1 MPDKEKREAARGNA
15 QQSGKQERLPGV
27 YPRTREDKK
36 TVDYRASLTWR
47 GKHIALGSYRE
58 EDTAHRAYQFAL
70 SIIKNNSFQI
80 HDYTHDVPLLFE
92 KCVTLVNFRD
102 NGLYITTPIYLRK
115 KYFLYYL
122 SPTLVYRF
130 DIDDLFYYSSH
141 KIMRRGKHL
150 FVSDYG
156 SQINILNRYGIR
168 SHAVEGRD
176 YTFYNGDPTDL
187 RYENIRILNRYHGV
201 RQVAERGFIRYKA
214 VINLHSNYI
223 VGIYDTEEEA
233 AIAYNKAADL
243 LHEKGVRKNFNKNF
257 IEEMSPADYAEIYAH
272 TYISPKILHMKPQ
285 EKT

>member
-1 MPDKEKREAARGNA
+1 MQDA
-15 QQSGKQERLPGV
+15 GKQSPGTGTGKNTSNRERLPGV
-27 YPRTREDKK
+27 YPRTREDGK

-47 GKHIALGSYRE
+47 GKHIALGSYKKE
-58 EDTAHRAYQFAL
+58 EEAHGAYLFAL
-70 SIIKNNSFQI
+70 SIIRSSTFKIQ
-80 HDYTHDVPLLFE
+80 DYTPDVPLRFE

-102 NGLYITTPIYLRK
+102 NGLYITTPRDLRK
-115 KYFLYYL
+115 KDFLYYL
-122 SPTLVYRF
+122 SPALVYRF

-214 VINLHSNYI
+214 VINMHSNYI
-223 VGIYDTEEEA
+223 VGMYDTEEEA
-233 AIAYNKAADL
+233 AIAYNKAADIL
-243 LHEKGVRKNFNKNF
+243 NEKGVRQNFNKNF
-257 IEEMSPADYAEIYAH
+257 IEEMSPADYAEIYAR
-272 TYISPKILHMKPQ
+272 TYISPKILHMNV
-285 EKT
+285 